1 LLNHYKNQRRHHHDR
16 FYYFLKRISIA
27 NYIAQQTAAKNFVV
41 VSIIVVAVVV
51 DVVFFSVSV
60 SVSVVFRHRD
70 LSVSFNLYIVYHSY
84 KITRNHT
91 NFLKITKQ
99 SHQEFN
105 NKRTARKST

>member
-1 LLNHYKNQRRHHHDR
+1 
-16 FYYFLKRISIA
+16 LKRISIA

-51 DVVFFSVSV
+51 DVVFFSVSVSV